1 MTAVLYAVARFC
13 TRQRFLVLAV
23 WLLAAVALVAVS
35 QRVGD
40 NTNDNL
46 SLPGS
51 GSQRAN
57 DALSKSFPNQANGS
71 SPIVLHVASG
81 KLTDSKYSGAVNEAA
96 TDVAKVPYVAS
107 VVNPLTSQGASAL
120 SKDQSTGYLSVTL
133 SVSPGALSVD
143 DAQTIIDAAAKP
155 AQAAGIQ
162 VETGGQLGQK
172 VSKPSTESS
181 ELIGIIAA
189 MVILTLTFGTVV
201 SMLLPI
207 LGAIVGLA
215 VTLSIIRILSH
226 AMTVSTVAPTLATM
240 IGLGVGIDYALFIVT
255 RHFRGLDQGL
265 EPREAIARAAATSGG
280 AVVFAGS
287 TVTIALVSLA
297 VADIPLVTTMGLMAA
312 IAVVVAV
319 LAAVTLLPA
328 MLAIVG
334 SHINSLRVRGRN
346 RPAQEKPG
354 LWSRW
359 ANGVARHPVIAGI
372 AAVAILVPLA
382 IPLLSL
388 TLGQKDVAA
397 LSTSTTARRA
407 YDLISK
413 NFGPGVNGPLIVA
426 VSLGSPASGTSDSR
440 LTTLE
445 QDVSHTAEVAAITP
459 IQIDKAGTTAYF
471 NAVAKTGPADQ
482 ATADLVGTLRS
493 SVIPSAE
500 KGTNMKAYVGGTTA
514 GNVDLASNISSKLP
528 LQILV
533 VIALSFA
540 LLVLAFRT
548 LVVPLQAAV
557 MNVLSIGA
565 AYGVL
570 TAIFQFGWLHS
581 LIGLEGSVPIVSYV
595 PLFMFAILFGLS
607 MDYEVFLVSQIEEH
621 VHAGEDNKGSVVK
634 GLITSARV
642 ITAAATIMVF
652 VFGGFVLNGDPT
664 VKQFGI
670 GLAVAVILDAT
681 IVRCLLVPALMI
693 KMGKLNWYFP
703 GWLDRLVPH
712 ISIEGAEFFNKR
724 DRRPEEN
731 LQPQVHPAL
740 QTVAVEPDQTAQATF
755 TQLEAEPVYRV
766 DSDERQARVEHLDRQ
781 SPAELLRPGRSN
793 GQPGHGLA
801 AERAP
806 EGADTEELG
815 QQPGG
820 PYHHGPER

>member
-1 MTAVLYAVARFC
+1 MTGVLYAVARFC
-13 TRQRFLVLAV
+13 TRQRYLVLAV
-23 WLLAAVALVAVS
+23 WLIATIGLVAVS
-35 QRVGD
+35 QRLGD

-46 SLPGS
+46 SLPGTN
-51 GSQRAN
+51 SQHAT

-71 SPIVLHVASG
+71 SPIVLHVSSG
-81 KLTDSKYSGAVNEAA
+81 KLTDSKYAGAVNQAA
-96 TDVAKVPYVAS
+96 ADVAKAPYVAS
-107 VVNPLTSQGASAL
+107 VINPLSSQGASAL
-120 SKDQSTGYLSVTL
+120 SKDQATGYLSVTL
-133 SVSPGALSVD
+133 SVSPGTLSVD
-143 DAQTIIDAAAKP
+143 DAQAIINAAEKP
-155 AQAAGIQ
+155 AREAGIQ

-189 MVILTLTFGTVV
+189 MVILTFTFGTMVAMV
-201 SMLLPI
+201 LPI
-207 LGAIVGLA
+207 LGALIGLA
-215 VTLSIIRILSH
+215 CTLSIVRLLSH

-255 RHFRGLDQGL
+255 RHFRGLDDGL
-265 EPREAIARAAATSGG
+265 EIRESIARAAATSGG

-297 VADIPLVTTMGLMAA
+297 VANIPLVTTMGFMAA

-334 SHINSLRVRGRN
+334 PHINSLRVRGRHHE
-346 RPAQEKPG
+346 AQPKPG
-354 LWSRW
+354 MWARW
-359 ANGVARHPVIAGI
+359 ANCVARHPAVAGI
-372 AAVAILVPLA
+372 AALAILIPLA

-388 TLGQKDVAA
+388 NLGQKDVAA
-397 LSTSTTARRA
+397 LSSSTTARRA
-407 YDLISK
+407 YDLIAQ
-413 NFGPGVNGPLIVA
+413 NFGSGVNGPLIVA
-426 VSLGSPASGTSDSR
+426 VSLGSPANGTSDSR

-445 QDVSHTAEVAAITP
+445 QDVSRASGVVAISP
-459 IQIDKAGTTAYF
+459 IQVDKAGTTAYF
-471 NAVAKTGPADQ
+471 NAIAKYGPADTK
-482 ATADLVGTLRS
+482 TADLVGTLRS
-493 SVIPSAE
+493 SVIPNAE
-500 KGTNMKAYVGGTTA
+500 KGSNMKAYVGGTTA
-514 GNVDLASNISSKLP
+514 GYVDLASNISTKLP

-533 VIALSFA
+533 VIALSFL

-548 LVVPLQAAV
+548 LVVPVQAAL

-570 TAIFQFGWLHS
+570 TALFQFGWLHS

-621 VHAGEDNKGSVVK
+621 VHAGEDNKNSVVK
-634 GLITSARV
+634 GLVTSGRV

-664 VKQFGI
+664 VKQFGV

-693 KMGKLNWYFP
+693 MMGQVNWYMP
-703 GWLDRLVPH
+703 AWLDRLVPH
-712 ISIEGAEFFNKR
+712 ISIEGAEFFEKR
-724 DRRPEEN
+724 EARTPSKLEPD
-731 LQPQVHPAL
+731 LQPAL
-740 QTVAVEPDQTAQATF
+740 
-755 TQLEAEPVYRV
+755 
-766 DSDERQARVEHLDRQ
+766 
-781 SPAELLRPGRSN
+781 RS
-793 GQPGHGLA
+793 
-801 AERAP
+801 
-806 EGADTEELG
+806 
-815 QQPGG
+815 
-820 PYHHGPER
+820 